1 VPTSSAHVPTDA
13 APRYAKQLVAHLG
26 RKVPVE
32 DVDGGRRLAF
42 EFGSGIV
49 RAGADAVVLEATAA
63 DAETLA
69 RVEDVLGRHLER
81 FGQRNELV
89 VTWRRPG

>member
-1 VPTSSAHVPTDA
+1 VLTSSAHVPTDA

-32 DVDGGRRLAF
+32 EIEGAHRLGF
-42 EFGSGIV
+42 EFGTGLV
-49 RAGADAVVLEATAA
+49 RAESGGVLLEAAAA
-63 DAETLA
+63 DPELLA

-81 FGQRNELV
+81 FGRRNELV
-89 VTWRRPG
+89 VIWRRPA